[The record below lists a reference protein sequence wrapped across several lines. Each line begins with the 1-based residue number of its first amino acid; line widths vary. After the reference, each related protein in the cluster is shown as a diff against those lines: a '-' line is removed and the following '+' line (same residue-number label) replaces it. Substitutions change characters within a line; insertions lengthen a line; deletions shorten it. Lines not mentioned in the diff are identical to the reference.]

1 MSLYPRHYFSFDNR
15 YSAALCFAGMLI
27 AWFACTAVV
36 AQAQKQT
43 SSPEEIEWTWEV
55 RPSHPNPDLPNVLL
69 LGDSLT
75 RNYFPEVTKDLKDV
89 ANVYLMAASTSVGD
103 PRLPHQIAEFA
114 AMEHVRF
121 RVIHFNN
128 GMHGWDYTEAQY
140 RAAFPDLLHSVKALA
155 PGRNS
160 LIWATITPVQLHAF
174 NGATNERIDD
184 RNRIALA
191 QIRAAGIQ
199 VDDQHELMEKH
210 LDSYQD
216 TVHFGPT
223 GAALMGDQAAKA
235 IREALHLEAAP
246 R

>member
-1 MSLYPRHYFSFDNR
+1 MSFYPRRRFSFDNR

-27 AWFACTAVV
+27 ALFACTAVV
-36 AQAQKQT
+36 AQAQKRT
-43 SSPEEIEWTWEV
+43 SIPEEIEWTWEV
-55 RPSHPNPDLPNVLL
+55 RPSHPNPGLPNVLL

-140 RAAFPDLLHSVKALA
+140 RAAFPDLLRSVKALA
-155 PGRNS
+155 PARNS

-184 RNRIALA
+184 RNRIALT

-210 LDSYQD
+210 LDTYQD

-223 GAALMGDQAAKA
+223 GTALMGDQAAIT

>member
-1 MSLYPRHYFSFDNR
+1 LLPAV
-15 YSAALCFAGMLI
+15 AAVILAAIAG
-27 AWFACTAVV
+27 AAV
-36 AQAQKQT
+36 AQPPLPATEK
-43 SSPEEIEWTWEV
+43 IEWTWSD
-55 RPSHPNPDLPNVLL
+55 RPEKPVAELPNILL
-69 LGDSLT
+69 VGDSIT
-75 RNYFPEVTKDLKDV
+75 RGYYPAVAAELKGF
-89 ANVYLMAASTSVGD
+89 ANVYLFASSACSGD
-103 PRLPHQIAEFA
+103 PRLPGQLRTYFKMMGVTFA
-114 AMEHVRF
+114 AV
-121 RVIHFNN
+121 HFNN

-155 PGRNS
+155 PARNS

-210 LDSYQD
+210 LDTYQD

-223 GAALMGDQAAKA
+223 GTALMGDQAAKT